1 MNFATNFASWH
12 DFWYMG
18 GHYLY
23 VWSAYGVGVV
33 GIGVTL
39 ARPLLARRRFFG
51 EQAQR
56 MRREASAG
64 GRVAAARVEQNDASR
79 SA

>member
-1 MNFATNFASWH
+1 MNFATWH

-33 GIGVTL
+33 GIGVLLT
-39 ARPLLARRRFFG
+39 RPLLARRRFFS

-56 MRREASAG
+56 VRRESAQE
-64 GRVAAARVEQNDASR
+64 AQDDASR

>member
-1 MNFATNFASWH
+1 MNFATWH

-33 GIGVTL
+33 GIAVTL

-56 MRREASAG
+56 LRRESSATE
-64 GRVAAARVEQNDASR
+64 ARIDASR